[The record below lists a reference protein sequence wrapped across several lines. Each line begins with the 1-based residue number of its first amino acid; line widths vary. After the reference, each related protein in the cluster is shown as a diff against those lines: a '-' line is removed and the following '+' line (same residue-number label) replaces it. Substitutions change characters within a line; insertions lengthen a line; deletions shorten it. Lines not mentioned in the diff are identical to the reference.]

1 MQHLLIVVVIMLI
14 TGLSYTVVKWP
25 GGLHMTFSQ
34 HVIATRWS
42 KIYYA
47 SLFLVT
53 LPLFVWFI
61 GSWFVPQ
68 KQLPGTFLWFTCV
81 AALFQLAC
89 TWFPETGGWRTA
101 VHRVLTGVSGVAML
115 PLVHTSY
122 NLKHFNVCKI
132 LCMGRIRSHD
142 HITSNR
148 SKQAKGLQVGT
159 AIASWILRNFFCR
172 TTSRNVPVA
181 TPQ

>member
-1 MQHLLIVVVIMLI
+1 MQYLLIVVVIMLI

-61 GSWFVPQ
+61 GSWLIPQ

-89 TWFPETGGWRTA
+89 TWFPETGGWRTT

-115 PLVHTSY
+115 PLMFILATTSSISISVRFSAWAA
-122 NLKHFNVCKI
+122 LGLMII
-132 LCMGRIRSHD
+132 LLVIAV
-142 HITSNR
+142 SN
-148 SKQAKGLQVGT
+148 QKGYKWALLLQVGYYAT
-159 AIASWILRNFFCR
+159 FFA
-172 TTSRNVPVA
+172 VLLLA
-181 TPQ
+181 TYL